1 PAFERVTGYRRAEVM
16 GNNPRILKSG
26 RHDSA
31 FYHGLWETLINGGAW
46 SRNIFNKR
54 KDGKLYEAESVI
66 SPVRDGAGN
75 VVNYVAVQRDVT
87 HERQLEEQLRHAQK
101 MEAVGRLAGGIA
113 HDFNNLLTIIAG
125 YGQLVADQMDEKD
138 PLAGH
143 VGEIRKAADR
153 AASLTRQLL
162 AFGRRQVLAPRVLD
176 LNAVVS
182 DTEKMLRR
190 LIGEDIE
197 LVASRGGNLGRVRA
211 DPGQLEQVLLNLA
224 VNARDAMPRGG
235 RLTLETAN
243 VELGEDYAASHY
255 PVKPGRYV
263 LLAVSD
269 TGTGM
274 DAETLSH
281 IFEPFFTTKEQGKGT
296 GLGLATVFGI
306 VKQSEGHVT
315 AYSEPGQGSTF
326 KIYLPRVG
334 EETGPAELKTG
345 RPASLPRGEE
355 TILLVED
362 EGALRSMV
370 RGVLQS
376 HGYKVLEAR
385 NGEDALSV
393 CEQLKGRIHLLLT
406 DVIMPEMSGP
416 QLADRLAVF
425 HRDMK
430 ILYISGYTDEG
441 IIHHG
446 ILDAGTNFL
455 QKPFTPEALV
465 RKVREVLG
473 NS

>member
-1 PAFERVTGYRRAEVM
+1 
-16 GNNPRILKSG
+16 
-26 RHDSA
+26 
-31 FYHGLWETLINGGAW
+31 
-46 SRNIFNKR
+46 
-54 KDGKLYEAESVI
+54 
-66 SPVRDGAGN
+66 
-75 VVNYVAVQRDVT
+75 
-87 HERQLEEQLRHAQK
+87 
-101 MEAVGRLAGGIA
+101 
-113 HDFNNLLTIIAG
+113 
-125 YGQLVADQMDEKD
+125 
-138 PLAGH
+138 
-143 VGEIRKAADR
+143 
-153 AASLTRQLL
+153 
-162 AFGRRQVLAPRVLD
+162 
-176 LNAVVS
+176 
-182 DTEKMLRR
+182 
-190 LIGEDIE
+190 
-197 LVASRGGNLGRVRA
+197 
-211 DPGQLEQVLLNLA
+211 
-224 VNARDAMPRGG
+224 
-235 RLTLETAN
+235 
-243 VELGEDYAASHY
+243 
-255 PVKPGRYV
+255 
-263 LLAVSD
+263 
-269 TGTGM
+269 
-274 DAETLSH
+274 
-281 IFEPFFTTKEQGKGT
+281 
-296 GLGLATVFGI
+296 
-306 VKQSEGHVT
+306 
-315 AYSEPGQGSTF
+315 STF

-425 HRDMK
+425 HRHMK